1 MRIQTPILFLVV
13 ALVCV
18 VARGSSVTV
27 SFYALGSLSEMADGW
42 TSSGVTLSSKTG
54 DYKGGLMLQCY
65 WTIQIGSKAF
75 RTQIFRIS
83 NEIKFDPLPF

>member
-1 MRIQTPILFLVV
+1 MPIWPLAGGRIGMRIQTPILFLVV

-54 DYKGGLMLQCY
+54 DYKGV
-65 WTIQIGSKAF
+65 
-75 RTQIFRIS
+75 
-83 NEIKFDPLPF
+83 